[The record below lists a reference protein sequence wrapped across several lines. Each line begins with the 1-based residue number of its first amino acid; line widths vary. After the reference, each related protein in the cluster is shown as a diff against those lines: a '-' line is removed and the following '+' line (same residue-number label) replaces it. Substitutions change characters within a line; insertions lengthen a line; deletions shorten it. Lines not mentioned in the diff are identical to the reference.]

1 MKSLLRLF
9 LLLGVILG
17 LAGQSVAFASSPC
30 AVMQQER
37 VSAMAGMSNCAMGQ
51 HRVDNYA
58 VPCKNMTPGCLTM
71 AGCAALAAIGSL
83 PVNVEVPI
91 IVARLDVWPATPV
104 LSGRSVAPD
113 PDPPSILV

>member
-1 MKSLLRLF
+1 MKSVFRIF

-30 AVMQQER
+30 AEMQQER
-37 VSAMAGMSNCAMGQ
+37 VSAMGGMSNCAMGQ
-51 HRVDNYA
+51 HRVDNHA
-58 VPCKNMTPGCLTM
+58 VPCKNMTPGCLAM
-71 AGCAALAAIGSL
+71 ARCAALVAIGSL
-83 PVNVEVPI
+83 PANIEDPI

-104 LSGRSVAPD
+104 LSGRSFAPD